1 MNNEYQ
7 ENPDQQR
14 NQEQF
19 GNSQEP
25 YQRRETEGQYGNQQ
39 GQYGNPQEPF
49 TGQQGQYGN
58 QGQQGQYGNPQEP
71 FGGQQGQQG
80 QYGNQGQQG
89 QYGNPQQGNQGQQ
102 RGMLGG
108 ARDMAENQI
117 DQAIDQYANK
127 IPGGSGLTKQAKEAV
142 GGILDGLE
150 KEGENR
156 IGELGGGLFGGNK
169 GQQ

>member
-19 GNSQEP
+19 GNPQEP
-25 YQRRETEGQYGNQQ
+25 YRQRETEGQYGNQQ

-49 TGQQGQYGN
+49 N
-58 QGQQGQYGNPQEP
+58 
-71 FGGQQGQQG
+71 GQQG

-108 ARDMAENQI
+108 ARNMAENQI

-156 IGELGGGLFGGNK
+156 IGDLGGGLFGGNK

>member
-1 MNNEYQ
+1 LNNEYQ

-14 NQEQF
+14 NQEQS
-19 GNSQEP
+19 GNPQEP
-25 YQRRETEGQYGNQQ
+25 YQRRETEGQYSNQQGQQGQFGNQQGQFGNQQ

-49 TGQQGQYGN
+49 GN
-58 QGQQGQYGNPQEP
+58 
-71 FGGQQGQQG
+71 QQG

-108 ARDMAENQI
+108 ARDMAQNQI

-127 IPGGSGLTKQAKEAV
+127 IPGGPGLSKQAKEAV

-156 IGELGGGLFGGNK
+156 IGDLGGGLFGGNK
-169 GQQ
+169 GK